1 VIRARPSGLLL
12 IAPLVC
18 CTIVQTEDKTRA
30 AKLAPAP
37 ILYDLLRAE
46 ADTATANDIQ
56 RDLSLKAYAKAEENL
71 YSRIKISA
79 HPKVLLEILGGVF
92 FLDSKYLDS
101 AIAFKKAEKEGVL
114 TEGGRFTLAMSY
126 IELKRNAWAR
136 DELVRLRKEKPAQP
150 LYSYW
155 LGRLYYDDQRFADAE
170 VNFRQALSVDSQFI
184 RAYDGLG
191 LCEEAMGNMSAAE
204 ENYNRANMLN
214 RQQEKRLAW
223 PALDYGSMLRKAE
236 RYSEARALLNEA
248 LVIDP
253 SLAKAYYELG
263 KLEESLLNQEA
274 AIKNFSTA
282 ASLDPNDPS
291 PVYSLYRLY
300 HQTGDTNRAATM
312 FNRFRLL
319 KQQAERNH

>member
-1 VIRARPSGLLL
+1 VIRARLSGLLL
-12 IAPLVC
+12 IAPLVY
-18 CTIVQTEDKTRA
+18 CTSVQTEDNTGA

-46 ADTATANDIQ
+46 LDTATANEIQ
-56 RDLSLKAYAKAEENL
+56 REISAKAYAKAEENL

-101 AIAFKKAEKEGVL
+101 AIAFKKAEEEGVL

-170 VNFRQALSVDSQFI
+170 VNFRQALTADSQFI
-184 RAYDGLG
+184 RAYDGMG

-214 RQQEKRLAW
+214 RRQQKRLAW

-236 RYSEARALLNEA
+236 RYSAARALLNEA
-248 LVIDP
+248 LLIDP
-253 SLAKAYYELG
+253 SLAKAYFELG
-263 KLEESLLNQEA
+263 KLEESLLNREA

-282 ASLDPNDPS
+282 ASLDPNDPYA
-291 PVYSLYRLY
+291 VYSLYRLY
-300 HQTGDTNRAATM
+300 RQAGDTNRAATM
-312 FNRFRLL
+312 FDRFRIL
-319 KQQAERNH
+319 KQQAELNH